1 VTELKTVTFIPVLG
15 KDKRVDW
22 ADLVLKLPV
31 DDIKHALPF
40 FLHIDDDVLLL
51 RNDITVMNKNDVIRF
66 FSSLKRSA
74 IVKYDNEVVGY
85 FVAHNDKEVVRQ
97 NKLTFSVRHYSIKV

>member
-1 VTELKTVTFIPVLG
+1 MKIVTFIPTLG
-15 KDKRVDW
+15 KDKQIDW

-51 RNDITVMNKNDVIRF
+51 RNDVTILNKNDVERF
-66 FSSLKRSA
+66 FKSLNRSA
-74 IVKYDNEVVGY
+74 VVKSDNEVVGY
-85 FVAHNDKEVVRQ
+85 FVARNDKEVVRQ
-97 NKLTFSVRHYSIKV
+97 NKLTFAVRHYSIKV

>member
-1 VTELKTVTFIPVLG
+1 MKIVTVIPTLG
-15 KDKRVDW
+15 KDRHIGW

-40 FLHIDDDVLLL
+40 LLHMDDDVLLL
-51 RNDITVMNKNDVIRF
+51 RNDVTILNKNDVERLF
-66 FSSLKRSA
+66 KYLKQSA

-85 FVAHNDKEVVRQ
+85 FVARNDKEVVRQ
-97 NKLTFSVRHYSIKV
+97 NNLTFVVRHYSIKV

>member
-1 VTELKTVTFIPVLG
+1 MKIVTVIPTLG
-15 KDKRVDW
+15 KDKQIDW

-40 FLHIDDDVLLL
+40 LLHMDDDVLLL
-51 RNDITVMNKNDVIRF
+51 RNDVTILNKNDVERF
-66 FSSLKRSA
+66 FKYLNRSA

-85 FVAHNDKEVVRQ
+85 FVARNDKEVVRQ
-97 NKLTFSVRHYSIKV
+97 NKLTFVVRHYSIKV

>member
-1 VTELKTVTFIPVLG
+1 MKIVTVIPTLG
-15 KDKRVDW
+15 KDKQIDW

-40 FLHIDDDVLLL
+40 LLHMDDDVLLL
-51 RNDITVMNKNDVIRF
+51 RNDVTILNKNDVERLF
-66 FSSLKRSA
+66 KYLKRSA

-85 FVAHNDKEVVRQ
+85 FVARNDKEVVRQ
-97 NKLTFSVRHYSIKV
+97 NKLTFAVRHYSIKV

>member
-1 VTELKTVTFIPVLG
+1 MKTVTVIPTLG
-15 KDKRVDW
+15 KDRRIDW

-40 FLHIDDDVLLL
+40 LLHIDDDVLLL
-51 RNDITVMNKNDVIRF
+51 RNDATILNKNDVERLF
-66 FSSLKRSA
+66 KYLKRSA

-85 FVAHNDKEVVRQ
+85 FVARNDKEVVRQ
-97 NKLTFSVRHYSIKV
+97 NKLTFVVRHYSIKV

>member
-1 VTELKTVTFIPVLG
+1 MKIVTVIPTLG
-15 KDKRVDW
+15 KDKQIDW

-40 FLHIDDDVLLL
+40 LLHMDDDVLLL
-51 RNDITVMNKNDVIRF
+51 RNDVTILNKNDVERLF
-66 FSSLKRSA
+66 KYLKRSA

-85 FVAHNDKEVVRQ
+85 FVARNDKEVVRQ
-97 NKLTFSVRHYSIKV
+97 NKLTFVVRHYSIKV

>member
-1 VTELKTVTFIPVLG
+1 MKIVTIIPTLG
-15 KDKRVDW
+15 KDKRIDW

-40 FLHIDDDVLLL
+40 LLHMDDDVLLL
-51 RNDITVMNKNDVIRF
+51 RNDATILNKNDVERLF
-66 FSSLKRSA
+66 KSLKRSA

-85 FVAHNDKEVVRQ
+85 FIARNDKEAVRQ
-97 NKLTFSVRHYSIKV
+97 NKLTFTVRHYSIKV

>member
-1 VTELKTVTFIPVLG
+1 MKIVTIIPTLG
-15 KDKRVDW
+15 KDKRIDW

-40 FLHIDDDVLLL
+40 LLHMDDDVLLL
-51 RNDITVMNKNDVIRF
+51 RNDTTILNKNDVERLF
-66 FSSLKRSA
+66 KSLKRSA

-85 FVAHNDKEVVRQ
+85 FIARNDKEAVRQ
-97 NKLTFSVRHYSIKV
+97 NKLTFTVRHYSIKV

>member
-1 VTELKTVTFIPVLG
+1 MKVVTFIPVLG
-15 KDKRVDW
+15 KDKRIDW

-51 RNDITVMNKNDVIRF
+51 RNDVTVLNKDNVIRF
-66 FSSLKRSA
+66 FESLKRSA
-74 IVKYDNEVVGY
+74 IVKYDNDVVGY
-85 FVAHNDKEVVRQ
+85 FVARNDKEVVRR
-97 NKLTFSVRHYSIKV
+97 NELTFSVRHYSIKV

>member
-1 VTELKTVTFIPVLG
+1 MKIVTFIPALG
-15 KDKRVDW
+15 KDRRIDW

-40 FLHIDDDVLLL
+40 FLHIDDDVLVL
-51 RNDITVMNKNDVIRF
+51 RNDVTILNKNDVERF
-66 FSSLKRSA
+66 FKSLKRSA

-85 FVAHNDKEVVRQ
+85 FVARSDKELLDRI
-97 NKLTFSVRHYSIKV
+97 S

>member
-1 VTELKTVTFIPVLG
+1 MKIVTVIPTLG
-15 KDKRVDW
+15 KDRHIDW

-40 FLHIDDDVLLL
+40 LLHMDDDVLLL
-51 RNDITVMNKNDVIRF
+51 RNDVTILNKNDVERLF
-66 FSSLKRSA
+66 KYLMRSA

-85 FVAHNDKEVVRQ
+85 FVARNDKEVVRQ
-97 NKLTFSVRHYSIKV
+97 NKLMFEVRHYSIKV